1 MLYVKRVRNIIHA
14 SDLHQIATE
23 VICQINYAHN
33 RNAKRLQVFN
43 GILYY
48 SSGASHTVLGHTS
61 RMGITPSYNNILQLL
76 EQLSDDEAKKLVAIG
91 RDPGRGLDLVF
102 DNVQTYAKQW
112 EKRIGR
118 EDVMKVG
125 MAATAIEITDYDP
138 GAVGLAR
145 RRQLIGEGKKK
156 KMALTTNDILGLL
169 NRDHAQMVG
178 ALHWLQILT
187 TYVPRLER
195 YKGQV
200 RKMFQTGP
208 PANARLDRNGVRKTV
223 IHPLATSAKSETAIG
238 EFKDGLVDFLGQMG
252 QTPDDYQE
260 RIILAGGDG
269 LTFEKMGNLKRAMQ
283 TQDTPYKTFEI
294 LQPYLQLW
302 HTEWTDLCR
311 LFVAHFREERSA
323 DPSTLAHSS
332 AKIGFKRPAN
342 PAKVDY
348 YPGSHHIYRVLD
360 ARILDCWR

>member
-1 MLYVKRVRNIIHA
+1 MFAYPTCCDQV
-14 SDLHQIATE
+14 ATE

-48 SSGASHTVLGHTS
+48 SSGASHTILGHTS
-61 RMGITPSYNNILQLL
+61 RMGITPSYSNILHTL
-76 EQLSDDEAKKLVAIG
+76 EELSKDEAKKLAAIG
-91 RDPGRGLDLVF
+91 NDPGCGLDLVF

-125 MAATAIEITDYDP
+125 MAATAVEIVNFNP
-138 GAVGLAR
+138 EVVKLER
-145 RRQLIGEGKKK
+145 RRQLVGVGKKK
-156 KMALTTNDILGLL
+156 KVALTVDSILSLL
-169 NRDHAQMVG
+169 NADHAQTVG

-187 TYVPRLER
+187 TYVPQLEP

-200 RKMFQTGP
+200 RETFRTQLPTSM
-208 PANARLDRNGVRKTV
+208 RLDREGVRRSTV
-223 IHPLATSAKSETAIG
+223 HPLATSAKSETSIG
-238 EFKDGLVDFLGQMG
+238 EFKDGLVDFLQQMG
-252 QTPDDYQE
+252 QTPSNHQD
-260 RIILAGGDG
+260 RIVFAGGDG
-269 LTFEKMGNLKRAMQ
+269 LTFEKLGNLKRAMQ
-283 TQDTPYKTFEI
+283 TQDSPFETFEI

-311 LFVAHFREERSA
+311 LFTAHFREERSM

-348 YPGSHHIYRVLD
+348 YPGSHHVYRVLD